1 MIYFIAQIF
10 CLTSAQIQTVGAF
23 EGSWRDGLSLDAVAT
38 RGGNPG
44 TMAAEVGPIVQT
56 VHEERV
62 AAHHS
67 GQMAVTDLREVV
79 LVTGETKESREE
91 KAIKCLVT
99 AAG

>member
-1 MIYFIAQIF
+1 
-10 CLTSAQIQTVGAF
+10 
-23 EGSWRDGLSLDAVAT
+23 
-38 RGGNPG
+38 
-44 TMAAEVGPIVQT
+44 MAAEVGPIVQT

-79 LVTGETKESREE
+79 LVTGETKESSEE